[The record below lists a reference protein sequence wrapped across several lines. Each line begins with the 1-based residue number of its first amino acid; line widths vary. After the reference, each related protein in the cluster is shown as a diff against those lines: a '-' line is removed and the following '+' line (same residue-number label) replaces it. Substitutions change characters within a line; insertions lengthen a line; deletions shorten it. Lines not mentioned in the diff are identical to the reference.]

1 MMANLF
7 QGDIRITSN
16 DELFKL
22 TAHASFGKGNGVIRN
37 AIKEEEKKWN
47 NGIIPYEIARSYD
60 GNERAQI
67 AKAIAQIHQETCIK
81 FKARQGE
88 NDYIYITKG
97 NGCSSSV
104 GRVGGKQTVSLGAG
118 CVYFGIILHELM
130 HAVGFWHEQSRAD
143 RNDYVR
149 INWGNIRNGMEYNF
163 QKYDWTIIQN
173 LGVNYDTVSIMH
185 YGENA
190 FAIDRSRPTIV
201 ANDGSKIGQ
210 RTHFSRRDTEKI
222 NKLYRCGGLTG
233 ITGPTVTQPPPI
245 PLPDKCLDS
254 NDYCAQWAQA
264 GECDTNP
271 EWMHPNCKKSCKQ
284 CGVCKD
290 NNEWCS
296 EWSKRGECYK
306 SRDYMEI
313 HCKKSCSMCNG
324 AAGGAVDCVDENKY
338 CKAWS
343 EAGECKANPS
353 YMKKSCRK
361 SCKTC

>member
-1 MMANLF
+1 MANLF

-22 TAHASFGKGNGVIRN
+22 TAHFILILYFHSTPHLEKGMQVIRN

-47 NGIIPYEIARSYD
+47 NGIIPYEISRSYD

-67 AKAIAQIHQETCIK
+67 AKAIAEIHQETCIK

-149 INWGNIRNGMEYNF
+149 INWSNIRNGMEYNF

-173 LGVNYDTVSIMH
+173 LG
-185 YGENA
+185 
-190 FAIDRSRPTIV
+190 
-201 ANDGSKIGQ
+201 
-210 RTHFSRRDTEKI
+210 
-222 NKLYRCGGLTG
+222 
-233 ITGPTVTQPPPI
+233 
-245 PLPDKCLDS
+245 
-254 NDYCAQWAQA
+254 
-264 GECDTNP
+264 
-271 EWMHPNCKKSCKQ
+271 
-284 CGVCKD
+284 
-290 NNEWCS
+290 
-296 EWSKRGECYK
+296 
-306 SRDYMEI
+306 
-313 HCKKSCSMCNG
+313 
-324 AAGGAVDCVDENKY
+324 
-338 CKAWS
+338 
-343 EAGECKANPS
+343 
-353 YMKKSCRK
+353 
-361 SCKTC
+361 